1 MSWWQL
7 TELAAGDLEG
17 IAAYVAG
24 ETIPMLLPVLATT

>member
-7 TELAAGDLEG
+7 TELAAEDLEA
-17 IAAYVAG
+17 IEAYVAA